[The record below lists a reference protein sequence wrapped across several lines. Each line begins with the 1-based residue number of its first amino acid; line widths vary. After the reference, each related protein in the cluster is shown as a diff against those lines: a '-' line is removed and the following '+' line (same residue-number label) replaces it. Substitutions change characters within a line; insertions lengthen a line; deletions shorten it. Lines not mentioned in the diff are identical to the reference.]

1 MLVLEGKSREEKKR
15 EKEAAFEELSIE
27 EHMLLYTKQGMDK
40 KEAMKQVA
48 KDRGIEQTGCVSDAY
63 FVRFVDLTRQLKKNL
78 FNFGID
84 PNWLFL
90 YTLERV
96 RKRKLLGGRL
106 KWQVYH

>member
-1 MLVLEGKSREEKKR
+1 MCIKCLFRKIRRLDETTE
-15 EKEAAFEELSIE
+15 
-27 EHMLLYTKQGMDK
+27 
-40 KEAMKQVA
+40 
-48 KDRGIEQTGCVSDAY
+48 
-63 FVRFVDLTRQLKKNL
+63 KNL
-78 FNFGID
+78 FKFGID

>member
-1 MLVLEGKSREEKKR
+1 MCIRCLFRKIRRLDETTE
-15 EKEAAFEELSIE
+15 
-27 EHMLLYTKQGMDK
+27 
-40 KEAMKQVA
+40 
-48 KDRGIEQTGCVSDAY
+48 
-63 FVRFVDLTRQLKKNL
+63 KNL

-106 KWQVYH
+106 KWQVYHRNILIKFIQMDLKQ

>member
-1 MLVLEGKSREEKKR
+1 MCIKCLFRKIRRLDETTEKK
-15 EKEAAFEELSIE
+15 
-27 EHMLLYTKQGMDK
+27 
-40 KEAMKQVA
+40 
-48 KDRGIEQTGCVSDAY
+48 
-63 FVRFVDLTRQLKKNL
+63 L
-78 FNFGID
+78 FKFGID